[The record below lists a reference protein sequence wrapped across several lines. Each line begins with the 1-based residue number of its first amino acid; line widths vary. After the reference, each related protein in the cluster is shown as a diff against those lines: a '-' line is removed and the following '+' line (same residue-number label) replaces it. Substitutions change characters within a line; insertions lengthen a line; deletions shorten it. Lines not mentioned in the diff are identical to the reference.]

1 METNKKLET
10 DIAKKEADL
19 EKLLIDTSETEQKFI
34 KEKDDPLRLE
44 KNNESLQQGLD
55 HLTG

>member
-19 EKLLIDTSETEQKFI
+19 EKLLIDTSETEQKFM